1 MKSNSYLI
9 FLAIIASVLFYNC
22 SNKRENS
29 PIQDEQEET
38 ESKMSSQL
46 AEKMERVKWPSFKA
60 KDKPIDSL
68 DIRIE
73 DLSIPELEQSFD
85 IVHDSVF
92 ILSEDEF
99 SIARDI
105 VKKHFEGVVTSI
117 SDDSIDDSYKPFPY
131 NYYFKQ
137 YIGYKDNKRKKKLV
151 YVNMFTGWHTP
162 NGWAREL
169 KHDWVKMTDGGKW
182 DGHVIVDIE
191 NKKVINFAII

>member
-9 FLAIIASVLFYNC
+9 FLAIIAAVLFINC
-22 SNKRENS
+22 SNSGRKETV
-29 PIQDEQEET
+29 QDSKEELR
-38 ESKMSSQL
+38 KHL
-46 AEKMERVKWPSFKA
+46 AEMDARMKWPVVKA

-85 IVHDSVF
+85 IVKDSVF

-99 SIARDI
+99 SIARDL

-137 YIGYKDNKRKKKLV
+137 YIGYKDNERKKKLV

-169 KHDWVKMTDGGKW
+169 KHDWVKITDGGKW